1 MANNEKNLK
10 LLKPKIDVVFQSLF
24 SKKNEKITKAFA
36 EAMLDEKI
44 KKITINDDKELFREK
59 PEDKLG
65 ILDLE
70 LDINDN
76 EKVDVEIQ
84 LVDRSNIQER
94 LLFYF
99 SKLYYNE
106 VKKGDDYKKAKRV
119 VMVAILD
126 YDLELTKDIKR
137 METKWN
143 LREKNVQNLV
153 LTDKIEIDIIELSK
167 VRAEYEKNRQNKKAQ
182 WALFIND
189 PNTEEVK
196 EIMKE
201 NEDIEE
207 AIVTVHKMTE
217 DEKMR
222 RLADLREKA
231 IMDEKAIRRK
241 GYEDGRSAGYQD
253 GRSVGYQDGRK
264 VGYQDGLEKGMEK
277 GMEKGIEKGRSESQ
291 KAMAKKLKDI
301 GMSAK
306 DIEKITDIAI
316 EKIEKL

>member
-1 MANNEKNLK
+1 MSEKRKNMK

-36 EAMLDEKI
+36 EAILDEKVR
-44 KKITINDDKELFREK
+44 KITINDDKELFRER

-70 LDINDN
+70 LDINDS

-126 YDLELTKDIKR
+126 YDLDLTKEIKN
-137 METKWN
+137 METIWQ
-143 LREKNVQNLV
+143 LREKNARDLV
-153 LTDKIEIDIIELSK
+153 LTDKVEIAIIELSK
-167 VRAEYEKNRQNKKAQ
+167 VRAEYEKNKNNKKAQ
-182 WALFIND
+182 WALFIDD
-189 PNTEEVK
+189 PNTKEVE

-207 AIVTVHKMTE
+207 AVVTVHKMTE

-241 GYEDGRSAGYQD
+241 GYEDGE
-253 GRSVGYQDGRK
+253 
-264 VGYQDGLEKGMEK
+264 LN
-277 GMEKGIEKGRSESQ
+277 GIKKGRAESQ
-291 KAMAKKLKDI
+291 RDMAKKLKTM

-306 DIEKITDIAI
+306 DIEKVTELSI
-316 EKIEKL
+316 EEIEKL

>member
-1 MANNEKNLK
+1 MANREENLK

-36 EAMLDEKI
+36 EAMLDEKV

-70 LDINDN
+70 LDINDT

-126 YDLELTKDIKR
+126 YDLDLTKEIKR
-137 METKWN
+137 METKWK
-143 LREKNVQNLV
+143 LREENEKDLV
-153 LTDKIEIDIIELSK
+153 LTDKIEIAIIELSK
-167 VRAEYEKNRQNKKAQ
+167 VRAEYEKNKQNKKAQ

-189 PNTEEVK
+189 PNTREVK

-207 AIVTVHKMTE
+207 AVVTVHKMTE

-241 GYEDGRSAGYQD
+241 GYEDGE
-253 GRSVGYQDGRK
+253 
-264 VGYQDGLEKGMEK
+264 LN
-277 GMEKGIEKGRSESQ
+277 GIKKGRAESQ
-291 KAMAKKLKDI
+291 RDMAKKLKDM
-301 GMSAK
+301 GMNAK
-306 DIEKITDIAI
+306 DIEKVTELSI
-316 EKIEKL
+316 EEIEKL

>member
-1 MANNEKNLK
+1 MLRNETNIK

-36 EAMLDEKI
+36 EAMLDEKV

-70 LDINDN
+70 LDINDK

-126 YDLELTKDIKR
+126 YDLDLTKEIKR
-137 METKWN
+137 METKWK
-143 LREKNVQNLV
+143 LREENAKDLV
-153 LTDKIEIDIIELSK
+153 LTDKIEIAIIELSK
-167 VRAEYEKNRQNKKAQ
+167 VRAEYEKNKQNKKAQ

-189 PNTEEVK
+189 PNTREVE

-207 AIVTVHKMTE
+207 AVVTVHKMTE

-222 RLADLREKA
+222 RLAHLTEKA

-241 GYEDGRSAGYQD
+241 GYEDGRDAGYED
-253 GRSVGYQDGRK
+253 GMA
-264 VGYQDGLEKGMEK
+264 KGMA
-277 GMEKGIEKGRSESQ
+277 KGIEEEKKKNLQ
-291 KAMAKKLKDI
+291 KMKDI
-301 GMSAK
+301 AK
-306 DIEKITDIAI
+306 NLKQMDITNEQICNILKIKKD
-316 EKIEKL
+316 ELEKLLQN

>member
-1 MANNEKNLK
+1 MSQNETNLK

-24 SKKNEKITKAFA
+24 SKKNERITKAFA
-36 EAMLDEKI
+36 EAMLDEKV

-70 LDINDN
+70 LDINDE

-84 LVDRSNIQER
+84 LVDRSNLQER
-94 LLFYF
+94 LLYFF

-106 VKKGDDYKKAKRV
+106 VKRGDDYKKDKRV
-119 VMVAILD
+119 VMIAILD
-126 YDLELTKDIKR
+126 YDLELTQEIKG

-143 LREKNVQNLV
+143 LREEKEKDLI
-153 LTDKIEIDIIELSK
+153 LTDKIEIDIIQLSK
-167 VRAEYEKNRQNKKAQ
+167 VREEYEKNKHNKKAQ
-182 WALFIND
+182 WALFIDD
-189 PNTEEVK
+189 PNTKEVE

-207 AIVTVHKMTE
+207 AVVTVHKMTE

-231 IMDEKAIRRK
+231 ILDEKAIRSK
-241 GYEDGRSAGYQD
+241 GYEDGKVD
-253 GRSVGYQDGRK
+253 GRTEERK
-264 VGYQDGLEKGMEK
+264 LILNNLRKMKLTTEDICKILNVTEEELKRME
-277 GMEKGIEKGRSESQ
+277 
-291 KAMAKKLKDI
+291 
-301 GMSAK
+301 
-306 DIEKITDIAI
+306 
-316 EKIEKL
+316 

>member
-1 MANNEKNLK
+1 MPEKEESIK

-36 EAMLDEKI
+36 EAMLDEKV

-70 LDINDN
+70 LDINDR
-76 EKVDVEIQ
+76 EKVDIEIQ
-84 LVDRSNIQER
+84 LVDKSNIQER

-126 YDLELTKDIKR
+126 YDFNLTKEIKR
-137 METKWN
+137 METKWK
-143 LREKNVQNLV
+143 LREENAKDLV

-167 VRAEYEKNRQNKKAQ
+167 VRAEYEKNKQNKKAQ

-189 PNTEEVK
+189 PNTKEVK

-207 AIVTVHKMTE
+207 AVVTVHKMTE

-231 IMDEKAIRRK
+231 ILDEKAIRRK
-241 GYEDGRSAGYQD
+241 GFEDGHEAGYEDGRTEGLAEGLAE
-253 GRSVGYQDGRK
+253 GKAEGKAEERK
-264 VGYQDGLEKGMEK
+264 VILNNLKKMELSTEEICKILNISKEELEKME
-277 GMEKGIEKGRSESQ
+277 
-291 KAMAKKLKDI
+291 
-301 GMSAK
+301 
-306 DIEKITDIAI
+306 
-316 EKIEKL
+316 

>member
-1 MANNEKNLK
+1 MSEKRKNMK

-36 EAMLDEKI
+36 EAILDEKVR
-44 KKITINDDKELFREK
+44 KITINDDKELFRER

-70 LDINDN
+70 LDINDS

-126 YDLELTKDIKR
+126 YDLDLTKEIKN
-137 METKWN
+137 METIWQ
-143 LREKNVQNLV
+143 LREKNARDLV
-153 LTDKIEIDIIELSK
+153 LTDKVEIAIIELSK
-167 VRAEYEKNRQNKKAQ
+167 VRAEYEKNKNNKKAQ

-189 PNTEEVK
+189 PNTKEVE

-201 NEDIEE
+201 NKDIEE

-241 GYEDGRSAGYQD
+241 GYEDGHALGHEAGL
-253 GRSVGYQDGRK
+253 K
-264 VGYQDGLEKGMEK
+264 E
-277 GMEKGIEKGRSESQ
+277 GIEEGIKEGIQQGIQQGQKEGHESE
-291 KAMAKKLKDI
+291 KINIAKKLKSKR
-301 GMSAK
+301 MSIEEIAE
-306 DIEKITDIAI
+306 ITGLEEEKI
-316 EKIEKL
+316 KKL

>member
-1 MANNEKNLK
+1 MAEKEESIK

-36 EAMLDEKI
+36 EAMLDEKV

-70 LDINDN
+70 LDINDR
-76 EKVDVEIQ
+76 EKVDIEIQ
-84 LVDRSNIQER
+84 LVDKSNIQER

-126 YDLELTKDIKR
+126 YDFNLTKEIKR
-137 METKWN
+137 METKWK
-143 LREKNVQNLV
+143 LREENAKDLV

-167 VRAEYEKNRQNKKAQ
+167 VRAEYEKNKQNKKAQ

-189 PNTEEVK
+189 PNTKEVK

-207 AIVTVHKMTE
+207 AVVTVHKMTE

-231 IMDEKAIRRK
+231 ILDEKAIRRK
-241 GYEDGRSAGYQD
+241 GYEDGHEAGYED
-253 GRSVGYQDGRK
+253 GRTEGRAE
-264 VGYQDGLEKGMEK
+264 GRAEGLEKGRTEGKAEERKAILNNLKKMKLSTEEICKILNITTEELEKME
-277 GMEKGIEKGRSESQ
+277 
-291 KAMAKKLKDI
+291 
-301 GMSAK
+301 
-306 DIEKITDIAI
+306 
-316 EKIEKL
+316 

>member
-36 EAMLDEKI
+36 EAMLDEKV

-70 LDINDN
+70 LDINDS

-99 SKLYYNE
+99 SKIYYNE

-126 YDLELTKDIKR
+126 YDLDLTKEIKR
-137 METKWN
+137 METKWK
-143 LREKNVQNLV
+143 LREENAKDLV
-153 LTDKIEIDIIELSK
+153 LTDKIEIAIIELSK
-167 VRAEYEKNRQNKKAQ
+167 VRAEYEKNKQNKKAQ

-189 PNTEEVK
+189 PNTREVE

-207 AIVTVHKMTE
+207 AVVTVHKMTE

-241 GYEDGRSAGYQD
+241 GYEDGRDAGYED
-253 GRSVGYQDGRK
+253 GMA
-264 VGYQDGLEKGMEK
+264 KGMA
-277 GMEKGIEKGRSESQ
+277 KGIEEEKKKNLQ
-291 KAMAKKLKDI
+291 KMKDI
-301 GMSAK
+301 AK
-306 DIEKITDIAI
+306 NLKQMDITNEQICNILKIKKD
-316 EKIEKL
+316 ELEKLLQN

>member
-1 MANNEKNLK
+1 MANNNKNLK

-36 EAMLDEKI
+36 EAMLDEKV

-70 LDINDN
+70 LDINDT

-126 YDLELTKDIKR
+126 YDLDLTKEIKR

-143 LREKNVQNLV
+143 LREKNEPNLV

-167 VRAEYEKNRQNKKAQ
+167 VRAEYERNKQNKKAQ

-189 PNTEEVK
+189 PNTREVK

-207 AIVTVHKMTE
+207 AVVTVHKMTE

-241 GYEDGRSAGYQD
+241 GYEDGHEAGYED
-253 GRSVGYQDGRK
+253 GKSKGLAEGRTQGLAEGRK
-264 VGYQDGLEKGMEK
+264 E
-277 GMEKGIEKGRSESQ
+277 GRKEGREEGRAESQ
-291 KAMAKKLKDI
+291 REMAKKLKNI
-301 GMSAK
+301 GMSIK
-306 DIEKITDIAI
+306 DIEQIT
-316 EKIEKL
+316 ELSKEEIEKL

>member
-1 MANNEKNLK
+1 MANNNKNLK
-10 LLKPKIDVVFQSLF
+10 LLKPKIDIVFQSLF

-36 EAMLDEKI
+36 EAMLDEKV

-70 LDINDN
+70 LDINDT

-126 YDLELTKDIKR
+126 YDLDLTKEIKK
-137 METKWN
+137 METKWK
-143 LREKNVQNLV
+143 LREENAKDLV

-167 VRAEYEKNRQNKKAQ
+167 VRAEYERNKQNKKAQ

-189 PNTEEVK
+189 PNTREVK
-196 EIMKE
+196 DIMKE

-207 AIVTVHKMTE
+207 AVVTVHKMTE

-241 GYEDGRSAGYQD
+241 GYEDGHEAGYED
-253 GRSVGYQDGRK
+253 GKSKGLAEGRTQGRK
-264 VGYQDGLEKGMEK
+264 EGREEGLEEGRE
-277 GMEKGIEKGRSESQ
+277 EGRSESQ
-291 KAMAKKLKDI
+291 RNIAKKLRDM
-301 GMSAK
+301 GMSIK
-306 DIEKITDIAI
+306 DIEQIT
-316 EKIEKL
+316 ELSKEEIEKL

>member
-36 EAMLDEKI
+36 EAMLDEKV

-70 LDINDN
+70 LDINDS

-126 YDLELTKDIKR
+126 YDLDLTKEIKR
-137 METKWN
+137 METKWK
-143 LREKNVQNLV
+143 LREENAKDLV
-153 LTDKIEIDIIELSK
+153 LTDKIEIAIIELSK
-167 VRAEYEKNRQNKKAQ
+167 VRAEYEKNKQNKKAQ

-189 PNTEEVK
+189 PNTREVE

-207 AIVTVHKMTE
+207 AVVTVHKMTE

-241 GYEDGRSAGYQD
+241 GYEDGRDAGYED
-253 GRSVGYQDGRK
+253 G
-264 VGYQDGLEKGMEK
+264 MA
-277 GMEKGIEKGRSESQ
+277 KGIEEEKKKNLQ
-291 KAMAKKLKDI
+291 KMKDI
-301 GMSAK
+301 AK
-306 DIEKITDIAI
+306 NLKQMDITNEQICNILKIKKD
-316 EKIEKL
+316 ELEKLLQN

>member
-1 MANNEKNLK
+1 MAEKEESIK

-36 EAMLDEKI
+36 EAMLDEKV

-70 LDINDN
+70 LDINDR
-76 EKVDVEIQ
+76 EKVDIEIQ
-84 LVDRSNIQER
+84 LVDKSNIQER

-126 YDLELTKDIKR
+126 YDFNLTKEIKR
-137 METKWN
+137 METKWK
-143 LREKNVQNLV
+143 LREENAKDLV

-167 VRAEYEKNRQNKKAQ
+167 VRAEYEKNKQNKKAQ

-189 PNTEEVK
+189 PNTKEVK

-207 AIVTVHKMTE
+207 AVVTVHKMTE

-231 IMDEKAIRRK
+231 ILDEKAIRRK
-241 GYEDGRSAGYQD
+241 GYEDG
-253 GRSVGYQDGRK
+253 
-264 VGYQDGLEKGMEK
+264 MEK
-277 GMEKGIEKGRSESQ
+277 RDKRTE
-291 KAMAKKLKDI
+291 
-301 GMSAK
+301 
-306 DIEKITDIAI
+306 
-316 EKIEKL
+316 

>member
-1 MANNEKNLK
+1 MAEKEESIK
-10 LLKPKIDVVFQSLF
+10 LLKPKIDIVFQSLF

-36 EAMLDEKI
+36 EAMLDEKV

-70 LDINDN
+70 LDINDR
-76 EKVDVEIQ
+76 EKVDIEIQ

-126 YDLELTKDIKR
+126 YDFNLTKEIKR
-137 METKWN
+137 METKWK
-143 LREKNVQNLV
+143 LREENAKELV

-167 VRAEYEKNRQNKKAQ
+167 VRAEYEKNKQNKKAQ

-189 PNTEEVK
+189 PNTKEVK

-207 AIVTVHKMTE
+207 AVVTVHKMTE

-231 IMDEKAIRRK
+231 ILDEKAIRRK
-241 GYEDGRSAGYQD
+241 GYEDGHEAGYED
-253 GRSVGYQDGRK
+253 GRTEGLAEGKAEGKAEERK
-264 VGYQDGLEKGMEK
+264 VILNNLKKMKLSTEEICKILNITTEELEKME
-277 GMEKGIEKGRSESQ
+277 
-291 KAMAKKLKDI
+291 
-301 GMSAK
+301 
-306 DIEKITDIAI
+306 
-316 EKIEKL
+316 

>member
-1 MANNEKNLK
+1 MSQNETNLK

-24 SKKNEKITKAFA
+24 SKKNERITKAFA
-36 EAMLDEKI
+36 EAMLDEKV

-70 LDINDN
+70 LDINDE

-84 LVDRSNIQER
+84 LVDRSNLQER
-94 LLFYF
+94 LLYYF

-106 VKKGDDYKKAKRV
+106 VKRGDDYKKAKRV
-119 VMVAILD
+119 VMIAILD
-126 YDLELTKDIKR
+126 YDLELTQEIKG

-143 LREKNVQNLV
+143 LREEKEKDLI
-153 LTDKIEIDIIELSK
+153 LTDKIEIDIIQLSK
-167 VRAEYEKNRQNKKAQ
+167 VREEYEKNKHNKKVQ
-182 WALFIND
+182 WVLFIDD
-189 PNTEEVK
+189 PNTKEVE

-207 AIVTVHKMTE
+207 AVVTVHKMTE

-231 IMDEKAIRRK
+231 ILDEKAIRSK
-241 GYEDGRSAGYQD
+241 GYEDGKAD
-253 GRSVGYQDGRK
+253 GRTEERK
-264 VGYQDGLEKGMEK
+264 LILNNLRKMKLTTEDICKILNVTGEELKRME
-277 GMEKGIEKGRSESQ
+277 
-291 KAMAKKLKDI
+291 
-301 GMSAK
+301 
-306 DIEKITDIAI
+306 
-316 EKIEKL
+316 

>member
-1 MANNEKNLK
+1 MPEKEESIK

-36 EAMLDEKI
+36 EAMLDEKV

-70 LDINDN
+70 LDINDR
-76 EKVDVEIQ
+76 EKVDIEIQ
-84 LVDRSNIQER
+84 LVDKSNIQER

-126 YDLELTKDIKR
+126 YDFNLTKEIKR
-137 METKWN
+137 METKWK
-143 LREKNVQNLV
+143 LREENAKDLV

-167 VRAEYEKNRQNKKAQ
+167 VRAEYEKNKQNKKAQ

-189 PNTEEVK
+189 PNTKEVK

-207 AIVTVHKMTE
+207 AVITVHKMTE

-231 IMDEKAIRRK
+231 ILDEKAIRRK
-241 GYEDGRSAGYQD
+241 GYEDGHEAGYED
-253 GRSVGYQDGRK
+253 GRTEGLAEGKAEGKAEERK
-264 VGYQDGLEKGMEK
+264 VILNNLKKMELSTEEICKILNISKEELEKME
-277 GMEKGIEKGRSESQ
+277 
-291 KAMAKKLKDI
+291 
-301 GMSAK
+301 
-306 DIEKITDIAI
+306 
-316 EKIEKL
+316 

>member
-1 MANNEKNLK
+1 MGENKENNLK

-36 EAMLDEKI
+36 EAMLEEKV
-44 KKITINDDKELFREK
+44 KKITINNDKELFREK

-65 ILDLE
+65 VLDLE
-70 LDINDN
+70 LDINDS

-126 YDLELTKDIKR
+126 YDLDLTKEIKR

-143 LREKNVQNLV
+143 LREKNEPNLI

-167 VRAEYEKNRQNKKAQ
+167 VRAEYERNKQNKKAQ

-189 PNTEEVK
+189 PNTKEVK

-207 AIVTVHKMTE
+207 AVVTVHKMSE

-241 GYEDGRSAGYQD
+241 GYEDG
-253 GRSVGYQDGRK
+253 
-264 VGYQDGLEKGMEK
+264 
-277 GMEKGIEKGRSESQ
+277 Q
-291 KAMAKKLKDI
+291 KAGVEAGKAEERKENAKRMKELKMSNEQICQILNITEEELKDL
-301 GMSAK
+301 
-306 DIEKITDIAI
+306 IE
-316 EKIEKL
+316 E

>member
-1 MANNEKNLK
+1 MSQNETNLK

-24 SKKNEKITKAFA
+24 SKKNERITKAFA

-70 LDINDN
+70 LDINDE

-84 LVDRSNIQER
+84 LVDRSNLQER
-94 LLFYF
+94 LLYYF

-106 VKKGDDYKKAKRV
+106 VKRGDDYKKDKRV
-119 VMVAILD
+119 VMIAILD
-126 YDLELTKDIKR
+126 YDLELTQEIKG

-143 LREKNVQNLV
+143 LREEKEKDLI
-153 LTDKIEIDIIELSK
+153 LTDKIEIDIIQLSK
-167 VRAEYEKNRQNKKAQ
+167 VREEYEKNKHNKKAQ
-182 WALFIND
+182 WALFIDD
-189 PNTEEVK
+189 PNTKEVE

-207 AIVTVHKMTE
+207 AVVTVHKMTE

-231 IMDEKAIRRK
+231 ILDEKAIRSK
-241 GYEDGRSAGYQD
+241 GYEDGKVD
-253 GRSVGYQDGRK
+253 GRTEERK
-264 VGYQDGLEKGMEK
+264 LILNNLRKMKLTTEDICKILNVTEEELKRME
-277 GMEKGIEKGRSESQ
+277 
-291 KAMAKKLKDI
+291 
-301 GMSAK
+301 
-306 DIEKITDIAI
+306 
-316 EKIEKL
+316 

>member
-1 MANNEKNLK
+1 MSQNETNLK

-24 SKKNEKITKAFA
+24 SKKNERITKAFA
-36 EAMLDEKI
+36 EAMLDEKV

-70 LDINDN
+70 LDINDE

-84 LVDRSNIQER
+84 LVDRSNLQER
-94 LLFYF
+94 LLYFF

-106 VKKGDDYKKAKRV
+106 VKRGDDYKKDKRV
-119 VMVAILD
+119 VMIAILD
-126 YDLELTKDIKR
+126 YDLELTQEIKG

-143 LREKNVQNLV
+143 LREEKEKDLI
-153 LTDKIEIDIIELSK
+153 LTDKIEIDIIQLSK
-167 VRAEYEKNRQNKKAQ
+167 VREEYEKNKHNKKVQ
-182 WALFIND
+182 WVLFIDD
-189 PNTEEVK
+189 PNTKEVE

-207 AIVTVHKMTE
+207 AVVTVHKMTE

-231 IMDEKAIRRK
+231 ILDEKAIRSK
-241 GYEDGRSAGYQD
+241 GYEDGKVD
-253 GRSVGYQDGRK
+253 GRTEERK
-264 VGYQDGLEKGMEK
+264 LILNNLRKMKLTTEDICKILNVTEEELKRME
-277 GMEKGIEKGRSESQ
+277 
-291 KAMAKKLKDI
+291 
-301 GMSAK
+301 
-306 DIEKITDIAI
+306 
-316 EKIEKL
+316 

>member
-1 MANNEKNLK
+1 MANNNKNLK
-10 LLKPKIDVVFQSLF
+10 LLKPKIDIVFQSLF

-36 EAMLDEKI
+36 EAMLDEKV
-44 KKITINDDKELFREK
+44 KKITINDDKELFRER

-70 LDINDN
+70 LDINDS

-126 YDLELTKDIKR
+126 YDLDLTKEIKN
-137 METKWN
+137 METIWQ
-143 LREKNVQNLV
+143 LREKNARDLV
-153 LTDKIEIDIIELSK
+153 LTDKVEIAIIELSK
-167 VRAEYEKNRQNKKAQ
+167 VRAEYEKNKNNKKAQ

-189 PNTEEVK
+189 PNTKEVE

-201 NEDIEE
+201 NKDIEE

-241 GYEDGRSAGYQD
+241 GYEDGHALGHEAGL
-253 GRSVGYQDGRK
+253 K
-264 VGYQDGLEKGMEK
+264 E
-277 GMEKGIEKGRSESQ
+277 GIEEGIKEGIQQGIQQGQKEGHESE
-291 KAMAKKLKDI
+291 KINIAKKLKSKR
-301 GMSAK
+301 MSIEEIAE
-306 DIEKITDIAI
+306 ITGLEEEKI
-316 EKIEKL
+316 KKL

>member
-1 MANNEKNLK
+1 MANREENLK

-36 EAMLDEKI
+36 EAMLDEKV

-70 LDINDN
+70 LDINDS

-126 YDLELTKDIKR
+126 YDLDLTKEIKR
-137 METKWN
+137 METKWK
-143 LREKNVQNLV
+143 LREENEKDLV
-153 LTDKIEIDIIELSK
+153 LTDKIEIAIIELSK
-167 VRAEYEKNRQNKKAQ
+167 VRAEYEKNKQNKKAQ

-189 PNTEEVK
+189 PNTREVK

-207 AIVTVHKMTE
+207 AVVTVHKMTE

-222 RLADLREKA
+222 RIADLREKA
-231 IMDEKAIRRK
+231 ILDEKAIRRK
-241 GYEDGRSAGYQD
+241 GYQDGHDKGYEDGRSDGYQD
-253 GRSVGYQDGRK
+253 GISKGQNETKEQIAKRMKLLNMSDEDICK
-264 VGYQDGLEKGMEK
+264 ILDITKEELAKLE
-277 GMEKGIEKGRSESQ
+277 
-291 KAMAKKLKDI
+291 L
-301 GMSAK
+301 
-306 DIEKITDIAI
+306 
-316 EKIEKL
+316 

>member
-1 MANNEKNLK
+1 MAEKEKNIK

-24 SKKNEKITKAFA
+24 SKQNEKITKAFA
-36 EAMLDEKI
+36 EAILEEKVKKI
-44 KKITINDDKELFREK
+44 KINEDKEIFREK

-70 LDINDN
+70 LDINDT

-84 LVDRSNIQER
+84 LVDKSNIQER

-99 SKLYYNE
+99 SKLFYNE

-126 YDLELTKDIKR
+126 YDLDLTKEIKR
-137 METKWN
+137 METKWK
-143 LREKNVQNLV
+143 LREESEKDLV
-153 LTDKIEIDIIELSK
+153 LTEKIEIDIIELSK
-167 VRAEYEKNRQNKKAQ
+167 VRAEYEKNKKNKKAQ

-189 PNTEEVK
+189 PNTREVE

-241 GYEDGRSAGYQD
+241 GYEDGHDAGYED
-253 GRSVGYQDGRK
+253 GMA
-264 VGYQDGLEKGMEK
+264 KGMAKGIAKGIKK
-277 GMEKGIEKGRSESQ
+277 GMDEGIVKGIKESQ
-291 KAMAKKLKDI
+291 KNIAKKLKDK
-301 GMSAK
+301 GMS
-306 DIEKITDIAI
+306 IEEIQQITELTSEEI
-316 EKIEKL
+316 KML

>member
-1 MANNEKNLK
+1 MAEKEKNIK

-24 SKKNEKITKAFA
+24 SKQNEKITKAFA
-36 EAMLDEKI
+36 EAILEEKVKKI
-44 KKITINDDKELFREK
+44 KINEDKEIFREK

-70 LDINDN
+70 LDINDT

-84 LVDRSNIQER
+84 LVDKSNIQER

-99 SKLYYNE
+99 SKLFYNE

-126 YDLELTKDIKR
+126 YDLDLTKEIKR
-137 METKWN
+137 METKWK
-143 LREKNVQNLV
+143 LREESEKDLV
-153 LTDKIEIDIIELSK
+153 LTEKIEIDIIELSK
-167 VRAEYEKNRQNKKAQ
+167 VRAEYEKNKKNKKAQ

-189 PNTEEVK
+189 PNTREVE

-241 GYEDGRSAGYQD
+241 GYEDGHDAGYED
-253 GRSVGYQDGRK
+253 GMA
-264 VGYQDGLEKGMEK
+264 KGMADGMAKGIKK
-277 GMEKGIEKGRSESQ
+277 GMDEGIVKGIKESQ
-291 KAMAKKLKDI
+291 KNIAKKLKDK
-301 GMSAK
+301 GMS
-306 DIEKITDIAI
+306 IEEIQQITELTSEEI
-316 EKIEKL
+316 KML

>member
-1 MANNEKNLK
+1 MDSKEKDLK

-36 EAMLDEKI
+36 EAMLDEKV

-70 LDINDN
+70 LDINDT

-126 YDLELTKDIKR
+126 YDLDLTKEIKR

-143 LREKNVQNLV
+143 LREKNAPDLV

-167 VRAEYEKNRQNKKAQ
+167 VRAEYEKNKQNKKAQ

-189 PNTEEVK
+189 PNTREVE

-207 AIVTVHKMTE
+207 AVVTVHKMTE

-241 GYEDGRSAGYQD
+241 GYEDG
-253 GRSVGYQDGRK
+253 
-264 VGYQDGLEKGMEK
+264 MEK
-277 GMEKGIEKGRSESQ
+277 RDKRTE
-291 KAMAKKLKDI
+291 
-301 GMSAK
+301 
-306 DIEKITDIAI
+306 
-316 EKIEKL
+316 

>member
-1 MANNEKNLK
+1 MLRNETNIK

-36 EAMLDEKI
+36 EAMLDEKV

-70 LDINDN
+70 LDINDK

-126 YDLELTKDIKR
+126 YDLDLTKEIKR
-137 METKWN
+137 METKWK
-143 LREKNVQNLV
+143 LREENAKDLV

-167 VRAEYEKNRQNKKAQ
+167 VRAEYEKNKQNKKAQ
-182 WALFIND
+182 WALFIDD
-189 PNTEEVK
+189 PNTKEVE
-196 EIMKE
+196 EIMKD

-231 IMDEKAIRRK
+231 ILDEKAIRRK
-241 GYEDGRSAGYQD
+241 GYEDGHDAGYED
-253 GRSVGYQDGRK
+253 GKTEGLAKGRAE
-264 VGYQDGLEKGMEK
+264 GRAEGR
-277 GMEKGIEKGRSESQ
+277 EKGRTEGRIEER
-291 KAMAKKLKDI
+291 KIILNNLRKMELTTEDI
-301 GMSAK
+301 C
-306 DIEKITDIAI
+306 KILNITKEEL
-316 EKIEKL
+316 EKIE

>member
-1 MANNEKNLK
+1 MANREENLK

-36 EAMLDEKI
+36 EAMLDEKV
-44 KKITINDDKELFREK
+44 KKITINDDKELFRER

-70 LDINDN
+70 LDINDS

-126 YDLELTKDIKR
+126 YDLDLTKEIKN
-137 METKWN
+137 METIWQ
-143 LREKNVQNLV
+143 LREKNARDLV
-153 LTDKIEIDIIELSK
+153 LTDKVEIAIIELSK
-167 VRAEYEKNRQNKKAQ
+167 VRAEYEKNKKNKKAQ
-182 WALFIND
+182 WALFIDD
-189 PNTEEVK
+189 PNTKEVE

-241 GYEDGRSAGYQD
+241 GYEDGHALGHEAGL
-253 GRSVGYQDGRK
+253 K
-264 VGYQDGLEKGMEK
+264 E
-277 GMEKGIEKGRSESQ
+277 GIEEGIKEGIQQGIQQGQKEGHESE
-291 KAMAKKLKDI
+291 KINIAKKLKSKR
-301 GMSAK
+301 MSIEEIAE
-306 DIEKITDIAI
+306 ITGLEEEKI
-316 EKIEKL
+316 KKL

>member
-1 MANNEKNLK
+1 MANDEKNLK

-36 EAMLDEKI
+36 EAMLDEKV

-70 LDINDN
+70 LDINDT

-126 YDLELTKDIKR
+126 YDLDLTKEIKR
-137 METKWN
+137 METKWK
-143 LREKNVQNLV
+143 LREENAKDLV

-167 VRAEYEKNRQNKKAQ
+167 VRAEYERNKQNKKAQ

-189 PNTEEVK
+189 PNTREVK
-196 EIMKE
+196 DIMKE

-207 AIVTVHKMTE
+207 AVVTVHKMTE

-241 GYEDGRSAGYQD
+241 GYEDGE
-253 GRSVGYQDGRK
+253 
-264 VGYQDGLEKGMEK
+264 LN
-277 GMEKGIEKGRSESQ
+277 GIKKGRAEGRAESQ
-291 KAMAKKLKDI
+291 RNMAKKLKTM

-306 DIEKITDIAI
+306 DIEKVTELSI
-316 EKIEKL
+316 EEIEKL

>member
-1 MANNEKNLK
+1 M
-10 LLKPKIDVVFQSLF
+10 
-24 SKKNEKITKAFA
+24 KITKAFA
-36 EAMLDEKI
+36 EAILEEKVKKI
-44 KKITINDDKELFREK
+44 KINDDKEIFREK

-70 LDINDN
+70 LDINDT

-99 SKLYYNE
+99 SKLFYNE

-126 YDLELTKDIKR
+126 YDLDLTKEIKR
-137 METKWN
+137 METKWK
-143 LREKNVQNLV
+143 LREESEKDLV
-153 LTDKIEIDIIELSK
+153 LTEKIEIDIIELSK
-167 VRAEYEKNRQNKKAQ
+167 VRAEYEKNKKNKKAQ

-189 PNTEEVK
+189 PNTREVE

-241 GYEDGRSAGYQD
+241 GYEDGHDAGYED
-253 GRSVGYQDGRK
+253 GMA
-264 VGYQDGLEKGMEK
+264 KGMADGIAKGIKK
-277 GMEKGIEKGRSESQ
+277 GMDEGIVKGIKESQ
-291 KAMAKKLKDI
+291 KNIAKKLKDK
-301 GMSAK
+301 GMS
-306 DIEKITDIAI
+306 IE
-316 EKIEKL
+316 